1 MLENE
6 FKYYL
11 ERQDDLVKEYN
22 GRIIVIVNGKVVGVY
37 GSKIDA
43 YLDSVK
49 EYNPGTFLIIEC
61 TPGADSYNIHQR
73 SRIIAC
79 P

>member
-6 FKYYL
+6 FKYYR
-11 ERQDDLVKEYN
+11 EHQDELVKEYN
-22 GRIIVIVNGKVVGVY
+22 GRIIVIVNGKVVGIY

-61 TPGADSYNIHQR
+61 TPGPDSYAINQR
-73 SRIIAC
+73 SRIIAST
-79 P
+79 